1 MQIFMS
7 CVHDH
12 PEQPSTCVEMLSI
25 LRTDPEVYDDKKQK
39 HLKRFHSKVLT
50 KIELN

>member
-1 MQIFMS
+1 MRKILTGQAFVKMS
-7 CVHDH
+7 
-12 PEQPSTCVEMLSI
+12 SL

-39 HLKRFHSKVLT
+39 HLKWFYSKVVI